1 MHTISNI
8 LQDVDK
14 GCAIHNLNESCFSY
28 RILFFVNEG
37 GTGMKHHADSTYE
50 GLRKTLESIIRENI
64 SLTNSVVIAQTTVLL
79 DGKCVCLQSR
89 AYLFNLDEYFQQVTG
104 KRKNSGRNRNMMHG
118 YVYGK

>member
-1 MHTISNI
+1 MLTISNI

-64 SLTNSVVIAQTTVLL
+64 SLTNSVVIAQTTVRKN
-79 DGKCVCLQSR
+79 GKCVCLQSR
-89 AYLFNLDEYFQQVTG
+89 SYMFNLDEYFKQIIG
-104 KRKNSGRNRNMMHG
+104 RKEKV
-118 YVYGK
+118 YVNDN

>member
-1 MHTISNI
+1 MLTISNI

-64 SLTNSVVIAQTTVLL
+64 SLTNSVVIAQTTVRKN
-79 DGKCVCLQSR
+79 GKCVCLQSKS
-89 AYLFNLDEYFQQVTG
+89 YSFSLEGYFQAI
-104 KRKNSGRNRNMMHG
+104 
-118 YVYGK
+118 YGKQKRRNNTYNRYANAL

>member
-1 MHTISNI
+1 MLTISNI

-64 SLTNSVVIAQTTVLL
+64 SLTNSVVFAQTTVRKN
-79 DGKCVCLQSR
+79 GKCVCLQSR
-89 AYLFNLDEYFQQVTG
+89 SYMFNLDEYFKQIIG
-104 KRKNSGRNRNMMHG
+104 RKEKVYVNDNYGRRRTQC
-118 YVYGK
+118 